1 MLRSFFM
8 SILLGTWKALD
19 KAIRDFMSH
28 SLTEVKQIFMPIC
41 LSSHWH
47 LLIMDLEDTYFRHY
61 ISVTW
66 FTEMAR
72 DVYSIDM
79 DSWPLFFVDCPQQ
92 EYDDGARMTITDVR
106 VLELRARYAT

>member
-61 ISVTW
+61 ISVSGVEYRAVTRRFVTW

-92 EYDDGARMTITDVR
+92 GLIIPSTSCI
-106 VLELRARYAT
+106 L